1 MILVSQQWVIHR
13 PGSVLAVVS
22 AAVGLPLFALF
33 INTMGTLVHS
43 LGRNST
49 LTGRTSIW
57 KAVLSMH
64 TNPVIGT
71 GFESFWLG
79 NRLEAVWNMSVK
91 GIQEAHNGY
100 IELYLNLGYVGL
112 FLLGWLIVS
121 GYRNGVTALRREP
134 NDGMLRLAYLTAILI
149 FSMTEAGFR
158 MLTPTWFA
166 FLLAIAG
173 NSAGLQPRVLSV
185 PRGISVGRA
194 TSAGQIRILQ

>member
-1 MILVSQQWVIHR
+1 
-13 PGSVLAVVS
+13 
-22 AAVGLPLFALF
+22 
-33 INTMGTLVHS
+33 
-43 LGRNST
+43 
-49 LTGRTSIW
+49 
-57 KAVLSMH
+57 MH

>member
-43 LGRNST
+43 VGRNST